1 MPSQIGAEMNI
12 HGPTLHAFVLRT
24 AAHQA
29 AAATK
34 LKVIMDART
43 KALAQEPQAPSAA
56 PSITIPLT
64 TVSLENNFDA
74 LIKIK
79 FAGAPDAPTACL
91 WPDVGAEGN
100 PSPCLIVDSGNST
113 LIVPDF
119 DCIKKLPGSDQN
131 YKLLAKDIT
140 EPFGCPAVVLRG
152 PIQIPAPG
160 GYHEIKDCV
169 FYACTNP
176 KPGDKDN
183 RRTANFGIG
192 WISPWR
198 FTGDQKVPTVQS
210 PLTYNTAYPY
220 AEVKFAGATAALT
233 ATSDPKVAEGSLV
246 VHKRD
251 AVLPHYRMF
260 EITRGPSWMS
270 LIPRSLAIGDIQTAW
285 PGPTPPPLIAMIDT
299 GGGPV
304 FLSDPCG
311 LIYTTK
317 WPNNVPLPDWT
328 SDPLSLSFLC
338 QSVDDDLTIA
348 IGDRNDTYSYQIDT
362 ASLPAADQGLT
373 LVMCNTCSYMETTDG
388 VNNQGMNIGGLSALF
403 NDILIDYASGRIG
416 FKPKVPAAAQPAS

>member
-1 MPSQIGAEMNI
+1 MSI
-12 HGPTLHAFVLRT
+12 HGPTLHAFVLKT

-34 LKVIMDART
+34 LKVITDARA
-43 KALAQEPQAPSAA
+43 KALAQGPQAPSAA

-64 TVSLENNFDA
+64 TISLENNFDA

-79 FAGAPDAPTACL
+79 FAGAPDATTACL
-91 WPDVGAEGN
+91 WNDVGVEGN

-119 DCIKKLPGSDQN
+119 DCIKKLRGFDQN
-131 YKLLAKDIT
+131 YKVLVDESNTT
-140 EPFGCPAVVLRG
+140 EPFGCPAVILRG

-169 FYACTNP
+169 FYACTDS
-176 KPGDKDN
+176 KPGDHDN
-183 RRTANFGIG
+183 KRTANFGIG
-192 WISPWR
+192 WISPWQY
-198 FTGDQKVPTVQS
+198 TGNQKVPTIQS
-210 PLTYNTAYPY
+210 PLTYNATYPY
-220 AEVKFAGATAALT
+220 AEIKFAGAATALT
-233 ATSDPKVAEGSLV
+233 AGADDPKVAEGSSLTV
-246 VHKRD
+246 YRRD
-251 AVLPHYRMF
+251 AVLPHFRMF

-311 LIYTTK
+311 LIYTTR
-317 WPNNVPLPDWT
+317 WPNIVPLPDWT
-328 SDPLSLSFLC
+328 SDPSSLSFLC
-338 QSVDDDLTIA
+338 QSVNDDLTIA
-348 IGDRNDTYSYQIDT
+348 IGDRNDTYFYRIDT
-362 ASLPAADQGLT
+362 ARLPAADQGLT

-403 NDILIDYASGRIG
+403 NDILIDYESGRIG